1 MSKAEKAKRGRL
13 YIQWIRAY
21 IECLKFDRPVSMLNM
36 IVGGEAQAVIN
47 RSLQMNLD
55 F

>member
-1 MSKAEKAKRGRL
+1 MSKKEKAQRGRH
-13 YIQWIRAY
+13 YIRWIRAY

-36 IVGGEAQAVIN
+36 IVGGEAQASIN
-47 RSLQMNLD
+47 RSLQMDLD